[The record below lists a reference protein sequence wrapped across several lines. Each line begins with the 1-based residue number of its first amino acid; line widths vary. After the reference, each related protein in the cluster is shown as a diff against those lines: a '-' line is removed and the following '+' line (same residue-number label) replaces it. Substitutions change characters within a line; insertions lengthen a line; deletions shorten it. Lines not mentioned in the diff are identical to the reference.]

1 MAIYR
6 KDADKRTRGGKTPNA
21 SGLGRGFENLT
32 GDNTPAEKK
41 PLVVRRGAMEEK
53 KPLVKQRSQPPI
65 SPAAGV
71 GGRVVIRT
79 DALPQK
85 PLRSAKSA
93 RAGTTVLVRTERSD
107 PPKKYRP
114 NEPISTK
121 ERYDIRPGKPI
132 VIDPRKK
139 K

>member
-6 KDADKRTRGGKTPNA
+6 KESDPKNGNGRASHA
-21 SGLGRGFENLT
+21 SGLGRGIESLT
-32 GDNTPAEKK
+32 GDNTPADKK
-41 PLVVRRGAMEEK
+41 PLVVRRGLYEEK
-53 KPLVKQRSQPPI
+53 RPAVKVKGSPPI
-65 SPAAGV
+65 SPSAGV

-93 RAGTTVLVRTERSD
+93 RKGTTVLVRTERTD
-107 PPKKYRP
+107 PPKRYRP
-114 NEPISTK
+114 SEPISVH
-121 ERYDIRPGKPI
+121 EHNSVRPGKPI